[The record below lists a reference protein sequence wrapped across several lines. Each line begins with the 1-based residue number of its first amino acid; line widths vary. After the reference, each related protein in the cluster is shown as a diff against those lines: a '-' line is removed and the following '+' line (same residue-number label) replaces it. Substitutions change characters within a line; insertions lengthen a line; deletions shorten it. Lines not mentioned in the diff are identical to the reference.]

1 MVKTPDPRPVALP
14 APPAIPLA
22 ADDEPGLSWDEYLD
36 RRRELEARLTAL
48 AERFVTSQRF
58 PRWLYHASLAARV
71 VRSRAERDAL
81 GPGWHVR
88 PG

>member
-1 MVKTPDPRPVALP
+1 MAKTPDPRPA
-14 APPAIPLA
+14 APPAA
-22 ADDEPGLSWDEYLD
+22 APRQGDDDEPGLSWDEYLD
-36 RRRELEARLTAL
+36 RRRELEARLVAL
-48 AERFVTSQRF
+48 AERFITSQRF

-88 PG
+88 PV